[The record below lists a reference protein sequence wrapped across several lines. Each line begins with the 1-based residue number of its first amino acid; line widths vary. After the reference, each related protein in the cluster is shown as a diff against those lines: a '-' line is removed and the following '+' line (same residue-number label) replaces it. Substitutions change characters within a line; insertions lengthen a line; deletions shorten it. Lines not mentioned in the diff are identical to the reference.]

1 MKGIEPS
8 TLEVSY
14 LNQTYQIIENKRL
27 TVRSARQARTLIV
40 GEVGSLSS
48 DLIQYSLHVKT
59 PLSVGWMTSSFPS
72 AGASKANF
80 INEVCPPAQKL
91 PRSSLS
97 ALDSSTHRIPLGVTN
112 RSSLTQPQN
121 RIFAVVPPWQD
132 SLQQA
137 KEMAFLTLD
146 NAIDWL
152 AENERRRLRVVLE
165 VRSILVSSV
174 MLAI

>member
-1 MKGIEPS
+1 
-8 TLEVSY
+8 
-14 LNQTYQIIENKRL
+14 
-27 TVRSARQARTLIV
+27 
-40 GEVGSLSS
+40 
-48 DLIQYSLHVKT
+48 
-59 PLSVGWMTSSFPS
+59 
-72 AGASKANF
+72 
-80 INEVCPPAQKL
+80 
-91 PRSSLS
+91 
-97 ALDSSTHRIPLGVTN
+97 VTN

-121 RIFAVVPPWQD
+121 RIFAVVPRWQD

-152 AENERRRLRVVLE
+152 AENGRRRLRVVLE

>member
-1 MKGIEPS
+1 MLLKGIEPS

-40 GEVGSLSS
+40 GEVRSLSS
-48 DLIQYSLHVKT
+48 DLVQYSLHVKT

-80 INEVCPPAQKL
+80 IK
-91 PRSSLS
+91 
-97 ALDSSTHRIPLGVTN
+97 LGVTN

-121 RIFAVVPPWQD
+121 RIFAVVPRWQD